1 MKTINHSDQR
11 DQFIY
16 LDGEFVPHDRARV
29 SVYDHG
35 LLYGDGVYEG
45 IRAYSGLVFQL
56 TQHLDR
62 LFRSARSLRLELP
75 FAKHEAA
82 QLVVELLRC
91 NRLEDAYVR
100 FIVTRGAGPIG
111 PDPDRCGRPTVIVIA
126 EALEP
131 AHGDATSRGIRAAI
145 VSIRRNAVDAS
156 THEIKSLNY
165 LNSIVA
171 RLQARAAGAEEAI
184 VLDARGMVSESPIC
198 NVFIVSGDRLATPG
212 SASAILHGITRAC
225 VIELAR
231 EEVKMTTQERDI
243 TPYELMHADE
253 VFLTGTH
260 AEIVGVASIDGIQI
274 GDRNVGPVTA
284 RLQDAF
290 RSLVVD
296 SGYGVSAY
304 NSSAPRGC

>member
-11 DQFIY
+11 DQLIY

-75 FAKHEAA
+75 FGKHEAA

-91 NRLEDAYVR
+91 NHLDDAYIR

-126 EALEP
+126 EAL
-131 AHGDATSRGIRAAI
+131 
-145 VSIRRNAVDAS
+145 
-156 THEIKSLNY
+156 
-165 LNSIVA
+165 
-171 RLQARAAGAEEAI
+171 AGAQWRHEPWNPSRHRFDPPQRGRR
-184 VLDARGMVSESPIC
+184 LDSRDQVTELPQQHRRAPAGTSSGRGR
-198 NVFIVSGDRLATPG
+198 GDR
-212 SASAILHGITRAC
+212 TR
-225 VIELAR
+225 R
-231 EEVKMTTQERDI
+231 SRDGERV
-243 TPYELMHADE
+243 AD
-253 VFLTGTH
+253 LQRLRR
-260 AEIVGVASIDGIQI
+260 VG
-274 GDRNVGPVTA
+274 
-284 RLQDAF
+284 
-290 RSLVVD
+290 
-296 SGYGVSAY
+296 
-304 NSSAPRGC
+304 